1 MKLPGLELHYS
12 KLQPKARA
20 VNSVHPRVDE
30 IIKRVIDEERIARR
44 EAGDDTELT
53 DEDAQSQIVTATHH
67 LAKAV
72 EMLSEM

>member
-1 MKLPGLELHYS
+1 MS
-12 KLQPKARA
+12 T
-20 VNSVHPRVDE
+20 VHPRVDE

-44 EAGDDTELT
+44 KSGNDAELT
-53 DEDAQSQIVTATHH
+53 DESAQAELVAATRQ

>member
-1 MKLPGLELHYS
+1 M
-12 KLQPKARA
+12 
-20 VNSVHPRVDE
+20 HPRVDE

-44 EAGDDTELT
+44 KSCNDTELT
-53 DEDAQSQIVTATHH
+53 DETAQAELVAATRQ

>member
-1 MKLPGLELHYS
+1 MGWS
-12 KLQPKARA
+12 NLQPKAGT

-30 IIKRVIDEERIARR
+30 IIQRVINEERIARR
-44 EAGDDTELT
+44 KAGDDIELT
-53 DEDAQSQIVTATHH
+53 DEVAQSEIVAATHQ

>member
-1 MKLPGLELHYS
+1 M
-12 KLQPKARA
+12 
-20 VNSVHPRVDE
+20 NTVHPRVDE

-44 EAGDDTELT
+44 KAGNAAELT
-53 DEDAQSQIVTATHH
+53 DEAAQAEIVAATHQ